1 MAALKPSQVKQF
13 VMNALEAGEIP
24 YVSGPPGIGK
34 SDIMQQVAD
43 MLNLKLLDIRLSQML
58 PEDLTGLPSMDD
70 TRKKATYVEF
80 DTFPME
86 HDNIPDGY
94 SGWLIFLDELSS
106 ASEEVMAAIYSL
118 LLGNK
123 VGGKPIH
130 EMAFICAAGNRAKD
144 SAIARALPD
153 TLITRMLCVEM
164 KVNVGDW
171 VKWAKTAKDT
181 SEIVQTFIEKNPDHL
196 LGDVAHEKREELEA
210 YSQPRGWGKT
220 MRIVNLHE
228 KRSKKAM
235 SNQREVKDP
244 ATGLPVPKS
253 SGSSEGLPIKN
264 DIKALI
270 NAAVG
275 NLGSRAF
282 CEYYNDS
289 MKIPYPWEVAQSPN
303 SVPIPS
309 TQIGKAKLT
318 ADLAE
323 FYIKSADS
331 SRKAVVQFMNRMDSE
346 HSSLFVE
353 IIGENIGTTASDM
366 KLVQQLKDR
375 LGVVA
380 MTPMPGVAPVG
391 SNDTAVVIPP
401 KPIRPSVGA
410 TTADHYRYKNE
421 VLAWETQYGEHDTL
435 STSNGSSVDNIF

>member
-1 MAALKPSQVKQF
+1 MAALKPSQIRTF
-13 VMNALEAGEIP
+13 VLNALEAGEIP

-34 SDIMQQVAD
+34 SDIMEQVAKD
-43 MLNLKLLDIRLSQML
+43 LNLKLLDIRLSQML

-70 TRKKATYVEF
+70 SRKKATYIEF

-86 HDNIPDGY
+86 HDTIPKGY
-94 SGWLIFLDELSS
+94 VGWLIFLDELSS

-123 VGGKPIH
+123 IGGKPIH

-181 SEIVQTFIEKNPDHL
+181 SEIVHSFIEKNPDHL
-196 LGDVAHEKREELEA
+196 LGSVAHEKREELEA
-210 YSQPRGWGKT
+210 YPQPRGWGKT

-228 KRSKKAM
+228 KRSKKEL
-235 SNQREVKDP
+235 SKKDEITDP
-244 ATGLPVPKS
+244 ATGLPVLSDS
-253 SGSSEGLPIKN
+253 SAGLPIKN

-289 MKIPYPWEVAQSPN
+289 MKTPYPWEVAQSPN
-303 SVPIPS
+303 STSIPT
-309 TQIGKAKLT
+309 TQIGKVKLT

-323 FYIKSADS
+323 FYLKSADS
-331 SRKAVVQFMNRMDSE
+331 SRKAMVQFMNRMDSE

-353 IIGENIGTTASDM
+353 IIGENLGTTASDI
-366 KLVQQLKDR
+366 KLVQELKDR
-375 LGVVA
+375 LGVVT
-380 MTPMPGVAPVG
+380 MTPKPSQSTGV
-391 SNDTAVVIPP
+391 TKPP
-401 KPIRPSVGA
+401 KPTRPGVGA
-410 TTADHYRYKNE
+410 TKADYEQFKKDT
-421 VLAWETQYGEHDTL
+421 LDWEQQYGVHDAL
-435 STSNGSSVDNIF
+435 STSCGNSIDDIF